1 MDSPGLLQLTA
12 RPRRL
17 VAAVVAAVAA
27 ALLASGSPT
36 IADVAVPAPAPACH
50 STGWTV
56 SPMTG
61 AVLQESQTS
70 IDGAPCV
77 IKVTTH
83 LPQASVE
90 IVAQPAHGTLTKTGP
105 LSLVYRPAPG
115 FKGTDHYSFHYCGTN
130 DAGESGCATLE
141 YTVTVRLGDAGSTD
155 ESATSRPVCHQA
167 GWTESALSNA
177 AFQETQTS
185 INGGSCV
192 IKITTHLPQASV
204 DIITQ
209 PGHGTLK
216 QTGPLSLV
224 YQPADGF
231 KGIDHYSFHYCGTD
245 AAGQSGCATLNYTVV
260 AK

>member
-90 IVAQPAHGTLTKTGP
+90 IVAQPAQILRREQQLQFG
-105 LSLVYRPAPG
+105 
-115 FKGTDHYSFHYCGTN
+115 FHYLRLAVSTPCT
-130 DAGESGCATLE
+130 SLTCAS
-141 YTVTVRLGDAGSTD
+141 VRCSC
-155 ESATSRPVCHQA
+155 SRP
-167 GWTESALSNA
+167 EIS
-177 AFQETQTS
+177 
-185 INGGSCV
+185 
-192 IKITTHLPQASV
+192 
-204 DIITQ
+204 
-209 PGHGTLK
+209 
-216 QTGPLSLV
+216 
-224 YQPADGF
+224 
-231 KGIDHYSFHYCGTD
+231 
-245 AAGQSGCATLNYTVV
+245 TVNDM
-260 AK
+260 

>member
-1 MDSPGLLQLTA
+1 MGSPGLLQLIA
-12 RPRRL
+12 RPRCI
-17 VAAVVAAVAA
+17 VAAVVAVLSPGSSAIAQVA
-27 ALLASGSPT
+27 
-36 IADVAVPAPAPACH
+36 APAPTPVCH

-90 IVAQPAHGTLTKTGP
+90 IVAQPTHGALTKTGP

-130 DAGESGCATLE
+130 AAGESGCATLE
-141 YTVTVRLGDAGSTD
+141 YTVTVRLGEAGSTD
-155 ESATSRPVCHQA
+155 ESATRPVCHQS

-177 AFQETQTS
+177 TFQETQTS
-185 INGGSCV
+185 TNGGSCV
-192 IKITTHLPQASV
+192 IKIATHLAQASV

-209 PGHGTLK
+209 PSHGTLT

-231 KGIDHYSFHYCGTD
+231 KGTDHYSFHYCGTD
-245 AAGQSGCATLNYTVV
+245 AAGQSGCATLNYTVL